1 MPLLKFFKLLWV
13 WKAKETA
20 TKKTFTFLVALE
32 NINYTICLFM
42 SKPKNNVAL
51 LVHACDRYEFLY
63 RGFDSFFSK
72 NWDFTVPC
80 NYYFATE
87 VKDAELNG
95 FTNIKSGKG
104 EWADR
109 LATLLR
115 GIDEDYVLY
124 FQEDMWLSK
133 PVNPTFLSQ
142 LFDFAKQNNCQQIK
156 LHSSDV
162 YKTKQTD
169 TFIEGFN
176 IAEID
181 NKASQFLM
189 SHQVTLWKKDFL
201 LAQLYKKE
209 HPWRNERKGTKRL
222 KKLNPLIQH
231 VDYFSENGSAE
242 LNSNKKPNKRSEYF
256 AVSFNSTLNYNSVRF
271 IEELKSGN
279 KAEKN
284 YAKELQNHYDNDL
297 THDGKPKP
305 KKVDLF
311 KKFKTWFLQRKG

>member
-1 MPLLKFFKLLWV
+1 
-13 WKAKETA
+13 
-20 TKKTFTFLVALE
+20 
-32 NINYTICLFM
+32 M
-42 SKPKNNVAL
+42 SKSKNNVAL

-63 RGFDSFFSK
+63 KGFDFFFSR
-72 NWDFTVPC
+72 NWDFNIPC
-80 NYYFATE
+80 HYYFATE
-87 VKDAELNG
+87 IKNAKVNG

-115 GIDEDYVLY
+115 SIDEEYVLY

-133 PVNPTFLSQ
+133 PVDKSFFNQ
-142 LFDFAKQNNCQQIK
+142 LFDFADQNACNQIK

-162 YKTKQTD
+162 YTTKQTEN
-169 TFIEGFN
+169 FIDGFN
-176 IAEID
+176 ITEID
-181 NKASQFLM
+181 NKASHFLM

-222 KKLNPLIQH
+222 KTLNPLIQH
-231 VDYFSENGSAE
+231 VDYFSENGSLE
-242 LNSNKKPNKRSEYF
+242 INQNKKPIKRSEYF
-256 AVSFNSTLNYNSVRF
+256 AVSFNSTLNHNALRF
-271 IEELKSGN
+271 IEILKSGT
-279 KAEKN
+279 KAEKD
-284 YAKELQNHYDNDL
+284 YGKDLQNHFENGL